1 MIENVTEYNGRIL
14 KEFTVFA
21 TKKARLL
28 TGICSLIILA
38 CSIFE
43 FVCSAYVLGGIFLGL
58 ALVFFIANFFTVKFA
73 LKKVSAMPKV
83 KVEYKFYPDK
93 LSLTTYS
100 NGEQVENS
108 EIAYNLL
115 YKVVD
120 NKQTLYIYINN
131 VQALLVDCEK
141 FKEPTDKEV
150 VKKYMSAFVPNR
162 K

>member
-1 MIENVTEYNGRIL
+1 M
-14 KEFTVFA
+14 
-21 TKKARLL
+21 
-28 TGICSLIILA
+28 
-38 CSIFE
+38 
-43 FVCSAYVLGGIFLGL
+43 
-58 ALVFFIANFFTVKFA
+58 
-73 LKKVSAMPKV
+73 
-83 KVEYKFYPDK
+83 EYKFYPDK